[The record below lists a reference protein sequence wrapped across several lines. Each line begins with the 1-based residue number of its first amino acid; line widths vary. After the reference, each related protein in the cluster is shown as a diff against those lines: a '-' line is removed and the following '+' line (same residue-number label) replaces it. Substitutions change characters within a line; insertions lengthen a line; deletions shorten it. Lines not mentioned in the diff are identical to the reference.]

1 MYTFAIASDTT
12 LIVTDVNQC
21 TPTRS
26 VADLRTLHHTLLA
39 QYLNEKPWVLCI
51 NYGVIVRSFATNYRA
66 VYPTQ
71 QGLKS
76 PREAK
81 KNSVQIS
88 SMLRHLINHV
98 LGHMLSVVK

>member
-1 MYTFAIASDTT
+1 M
-12 LIVTDVNQC
+12 
-21 TPTRS
+21 
-26 VADLRTLHHTLLA
+26 
-39 QYLNEKPWVLCI
+39 
-51 NYGVIVRSFATNYRA
+51 NYRA

-71 QGLKS
+71 QGES

>member
-39 QYLNEKPWVLCI
+39 QYLNENRGYCVEI
-51 NYGVIVRSFATNYRA
+51 MV
-66 VYPTQ
+66 
-71 QGLKS
+71 
-76 PREAK
+76 
-81 KNSVQIS
+81 S
-88 SMLRHLINHV
+88 SSGHLLRITERFILLNKV
-98 LGHMLSVVK
+98 